1 MQFVKACIA
10 AALAASASAAAA
22 QTEAALQDGA
32 RKLAAQLQSALA
44 GRLQAEIKASGPAGA
59 IAVCN
64 TVAPAIATEI
74 SRREG
79 VRLTRVSLR
88 TRNPLLGTPDAWEQ
102 AVLKRF
108 DERVAQGEKAEALEH
123 AEIVDEPNGRYFRY
137 MKALPVM
144 PLCLNCHGPADA
156 LKPEVKAALA
166 KDYPADRATGYSE
179 GQVRGAISLKRPL

>member
-1 MQFVKACIA
+1 MQCLQSCIA
-10 AALAASASAAAA
+10 AALATFVVTAAA
-22 QTEAALQDGA
+22 QTDTALQDNA

-44 GRLQAEIKASGPAGA
+44 GRLQAEIQAGGPASA

-64 TVAPAIATEI
+64 SVAPGIAADV

-79 VRLTRVSLR
+79 VRLTRVSLK

-108 DERVAQGEKAEALEH
+108 DERVAKGEKPETLEH
-123 AEIVDEPNGRYFRY
+123 AEIVDEPAGRYFRY
-137 MKALPVM
+137 MKALPVL
-144 PLCLNCHGPADA
+144 PLCLNCHGPADN
-156 LKPEVKAALA
+156 LRSEVKAALA

>member
-1 MQFVKACIA
+1 MRKTEALIA
-10 AALAASASAAAA
+10 AALVAFVSGAAA
-22 QTEAALQDGA
+22 QTDAALQDGA

-44 GRLQAEIKASGPAGA
+44 GRLQAEIQAGGPASA

-64 TVAPAIATEI
+64 TVAPGIAADV

-79 VRLTRVSLR
+79 VRLTRVSLK

-108 DERVAQGEKAEALEH
+108 DERVSKGEKADVLEH
-123 AEIVDEPNGRYFRY
+123 AEIVEEPAGRYFRY
-137 MKALPVM
+137 MKALPVL
-144 PLCLNCHGPADA
+144 PLCLNCHGPADN
-156 LKPEVKAALA
+156 LKPEVRAALA